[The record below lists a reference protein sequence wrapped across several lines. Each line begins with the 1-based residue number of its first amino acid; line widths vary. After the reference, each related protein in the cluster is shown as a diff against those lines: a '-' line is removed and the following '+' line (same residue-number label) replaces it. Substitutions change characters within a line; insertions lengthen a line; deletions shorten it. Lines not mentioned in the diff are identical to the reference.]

1 MKTIKSI
8 GFSMLLLMSAAVIFS
23 SCGAGAP
30 KQSKE
35 LVLAEGDRATLTNDG
50 EYTTIEFPDQ
60 LTAEDGTL
68 YDTDLMG
75 YLSNCNAPIST
86 DGTDW
91 DGFRIYYYMHNS
103 REWLHK
109 GIYENPAE
117 IKVSQIKKIVI
128 ANRYTYLR
136 NFNTKMTLL
145 NNSKEMK
152 NDNGYKEEVQ
162 FGNTYYYYIEVI
174 LRD

>member
-1 MKTIKSI
+1 
-8 GFSMLLLMSAAVIFS
+8 MLLILCAVTLFS

-35 LVLAEGDRATLTNDG
+35 LVLVEGDRAALTNDG
-50 EYTTIEFPDQ
+50 EYTTIEFPDE
-60 LTAEDGTL
+60 LTEEDRAI

-75 YLSNCNAPIST
+75 YLSNSNAPIST
-86 DGTDW
+86 DGHEW
-91 DGFRIYYYMHNS
+91 DGKAIYYYMHNS

-117 IKVSQIKKIVI
+117 IKVSQVKKIVI

-136 NFNTKMTLL
+136 NFNAKMTLL
-145 NNSKEMK
+145 NNSKEKK
-152 NDNGYKEEVQ
+152 NDSGYQEEIQ
-162 FGNTYYYYIEVI
+162 FGHNYYYYIEVV